1 MCEEIRKKL
10 TKKIHPLKQVYIHH
24 VKVLKRPKMDKNRN
38 NAHKKKKTTTTDAK
52 PKEDETVEKQG
63 GDDE

>member
-24 VKVLKRPKMDKNRN
+24 VKVLKRPKMDKNCK
-38 NAHKKKKTTTTDAK
+38 AHSFIK
-52 PKEDETVEKQG
+52 
-63 GDDE
+63 

>member
-10 TKKIHPLKQVYIHH
+10 TKKIHPLKQVYIHN
-24 VKVLKRPKMDKNRN
+24 VKVLKRPKMDKARN
-38 NAHKKKKTTTTDAK
+38 NAHKKKKTTDAK
-52 PKEDETVEKQG
+52 PKDEENAEKQG